1 MYKKS
6 TYGWLKDWDFILL
19 DLLCMQ
25 VAFRAAYV
33 LCSRF
38 YFLSEQLYRSETVIL
53 ALCQIS
59 VCFLFSPFRDILRR
73 GYLIEAGE
81 TIKYIILVMLLA
93 VFYLFVTEQ
102 FGNDPRI
109 LFLVTAVLSSVLVYL
124 ARIFRKKY
132 LLKKGRS
139 SVGKQSLIVLTV
151 SDLAEEVIF
160 GLESNPYDNFM
171 IRGVVLLDQDRTGQ
185 QVSDIPVVAA
195 GENVLDYV
203 CHEWVDEVFIK
214 VPDSMEYPM
223 NLINSFILMGVT
235 VHLTL
240 SKVEN
245 INEGKQLVEYLGSE
259 TVLTTS
265 ISMAAPKQL
274 LYKRMMDIMG
284 GIVGCLLTAVLF
296 LFLAPAIYIR
306 SPGPIFFSQVRIGQN
321 GRRFKIY
328 KFRSMY
334 VDAEAKKKELMEQ
347 NKVQGRPLMFKM
359 DSDPRIIGSGRKNSR
374 GVPQGI
380 GYFIRRTS
388 LDEFPQFW
396 NVLKGEMS
404 LVGTRPPTVDEW
416 EQYSPQDRTR
426 MAIKP
431 GITGLWQVSGRSD
444 ITDFEEVV
452 KLDTKYIKN
461 WTIGLDCRIILK
473 TIGVIFNRNGAA

>member
-1 MYKKS
+1 M
-6 TYGWLKDWDFILL
+6 
-19 DLLCMQ
+19 
-25 VAFRAAYV
+25 
-33 LCSRF
+33 
-38 YFLSEQLYRSETVIL
+38 
-53 ALCQIS
+53 
-59 VCFLFSPFRDILRR
+59 
-73 GYLIEAGE
+73 
-81 TIKYIILVMLLA
+81 
-93 VFYLFVTEQ
+93 
-102 FGNDPRI
+102 
-109 LFLVTAVLSSVLVYL
+109 
-124 ARIFRKKY
+124 
-132 LLKKGRS
+132 
-139 SVGKQSLIVLTV
+139 GKQSLIVLTV

-195 GENVLDYV
+195 GEDVLDYV

-284 GIVGCLLTAVLF
+284 GIMGCLLTAVLF

-347 NKVQGRPLMFKM
+347 NKIQGRPLMFKM

-416 EQYSPQDRTR
+416 EQYSLQDRTR

-452 KLDTKYIKN
+452 KLDTRYIKN